1 MPNWVD
7 NVMII
12 KAEPRVLSEL
22 RTKIKTDKRDDTEQ
36 YFQIARSLYPM
47 PQDLKYVIGSRR
59 DDVKYIKVQDK
70 IVMPPEDWYYK
81 DGKIVSDLFPET
93 NFDVVDLTEG
103 EKKQLEEKHGATNW
117 YDWNIKTYG
126 TKWADVD
133 TQLVS
138 ESPTRLV
145 FEFDTAW
152 SPSFS
157 LSGRISDEYKL
168 EVLHKHWSIENMS
181 EGNATFTNGRIVEEF
196 WREIDESELTFES
209 VNLEELEQE

>member
-12 KAEPRVLSEL
+12 KANPKTLAEL
-22 RTKIKTDKRDDTEQ
+22 RTKIKTDKRDETQQ

-59 DDVKYIKVQDK
+59 DDVKYIKVHDK

-93 NFDVVDLTEG
+93 DFDVVDLTEG

-117 YDWNIKTYG
+117 YDWNVLNYG
-126 TKWADVD
+126 SKWPDCYTHAQTVHNGNLLF
-133 TQLVS
+133 QF
-138 ESPTRLV
+138 ES
-145 FEFDTAW
+145 AW
-152 SPSFS
+152 SP
-157 LSGRISDEYKL
+157 LTVLAKRISEDYNCK
-168 EVLHKHWSIENMS
+168 VVIKYSSID
-181 EGNATFTNGRIVEEF
+181 NADKG
-196 WREIDESELTFES
+196 EIRFNKGTCYFDKWELWDYMGM
-209 VNLEELEQE
+209 LEEE

>member
-1 MPNWVD
+1 DRPSKEEGIIMPNWVH
-7 NVMII
+7 NTVEI
-12 KAEPRVLSEL
+12 KGNENSLSEL
-22 RTKIKTDKRDDTEQ
+22 RSKLKTHERDNGDITYQIGVSLFPLPNDISYVFGTGDDIK
-36 YFQIARSLYPM
+36 YAIL
-47 PQDLKYVIGSRR
+47 
-59 DDVKYIKVQDK
+59 QDK
-70 IVMPPEDWYYK
+70 IVRPP
-81 DGKIVSDLFPET
+81 S
-93 NFDVVDLTEG
+93 VDEYVTKSYDERIEFRPLTSV
-103 EKKQLEEKHGATNW
+103 EKKKLMEEHGATNW

-196 WREIDESELTFES
+196 WREIDESELSYEPII
-209 VNLEELEQE
+209 EEE